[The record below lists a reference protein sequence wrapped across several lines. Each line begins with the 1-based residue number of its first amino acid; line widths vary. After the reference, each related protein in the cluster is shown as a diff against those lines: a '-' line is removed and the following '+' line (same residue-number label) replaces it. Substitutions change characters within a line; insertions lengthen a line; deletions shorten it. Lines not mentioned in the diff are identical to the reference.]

1 MLKMMTE
8 TGAALA
14 LPINDSFRSW
24 RRGRDG
30 AEGVDEYLKVRA
42 CVRACALTCS
52 SNVCCCG

>member
-1 MLKMMTE
+1 MLRMMTE

-30 AEGVDEYLKVRA
+30 AEGVDDYLKVRL
-42 CVRACALTCS
+42 LTER
-52 SNVCCCG
+52 G